1 VGAAL
6 SKCGRLRARADA
18 GDRDAAER
26 LAGLLADRG
35 DLDELRARAD
45 AGDRDAAA
53 RLAGLLA
60 E

>member
-1 VGAAL
+1 MIKVRPGKLTSPHVRTTRLAAL
-6 SKCGRLRARADA
+6 PS
-18 GDRDAAER
+18 
-26 LAGLLADRG
+26 DRG
-35 DLDELRARAD
+35 DLDGLRARAD